1 MTHLNNSSTKRS
13 EDKFSVLATLTGGE
27 MAADYFMN
35 TVQVIKAADSPLW
48 MKRLTSRRKIRL
60 EQNREVEKTGA

>member
-1 MTHLNNSSTKRS
+1 
-13 EDKFSVLATLTGGE
+13 